1 MIQTL
6 AATLVLAFALNA
18 AAAGAPAA
26 KPDAAASAAPLASQS
41 AAPSRSPEELD
52 RASEQKV
59 KEFEECVDTLVY
71 FRTDLKT
78 KKAELDKEFK
88 GKVPSSFA
96 NLLNLKANRI
106 SKQQVAC
113 STLTNAPIDASMAS
127 ARTMD
132 SGSPAYAARIKKL
145 NALRERLNKALKTFA
160 AN

>member
-6 AATLVLAFALNA
+6 VATLVLAFALDA
-18 AAAGAPAA
+18 AAADAPAA
-26 KPDAAASAAPLASQS
+26 KTDDAAPLASQS
-41 AAPSRSPEELD
+41 AAPSQSAEELD

-59 KEFEECVDTLVY
+59 KEFEECVDTLGY
-71 FRTDLKT
+71 FRADLNG

-106 SKQQVAC
+106 AKQQLAC
-113 STLTNAPIDASMAS
+113 SKLANAPIDASMAS

-132 SGSPAYAARIKKL
+132 SGSPAYAARIKTL